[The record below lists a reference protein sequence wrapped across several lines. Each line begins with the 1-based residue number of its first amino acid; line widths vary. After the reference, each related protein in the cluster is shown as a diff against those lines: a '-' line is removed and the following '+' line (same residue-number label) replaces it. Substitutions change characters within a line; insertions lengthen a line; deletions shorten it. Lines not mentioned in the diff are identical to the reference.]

1 VAGSRTVPIEL
12 PDTLTGDGF
21 VLRRLR
27 AEDAPAFAA
36 AFREDPEL
44 GRMLGIERDPDED
57 GVREQAAQGRRGAL
71 AIDAGGF
78 AGQVM
83 LHSYDEQNR
92 HAEVAFWL
100 VPGARR
106 RGLGSRAVA
115 LVISWAFEELGLLRV
130 EMTTTPD
137 NAGVFGLARRLG
149 FTQEGVLRKRN
160 VERGQRVDIVWFG
173 VLREEWR

>member
-1 VAGSRTVPIEL
+1 MPRMAIEL
-12 PDTLTGDGF
+12 PDSLRGDGF

-27 AEDAPAFAA
+27 EDDAPAFAA
-36 AFREDPEL
+36 AFRDDPEL

-57 GVREQAAQGRRGAL
+57 AVREQAAGGRRNAL
-71 AIDAGGF
+71 AIDDGGF

-83 LHSYDEQNR
+83 LHSHDEQNR

-100 VPGARR
+100 VPRARR

-115 LVISWAFEELGLLRV
+115 LVVSWAFEELGLLRV

-137 NAGVFGLARRLG
+137 NAGVHRLARRLG
-149 FTQEGVLRKRN
+149 FTREGLLRKRN
-160 VERGQRVDIVWFG
+160 LERGQRVDIVWFG
-173 VLREEWR
+173 VLREEWP